1 MSGLNRFRD
10 HKTKVTGMKTITNV
24 LLALIASLLLANLV
38 ASPSGAATKTYDA
51 VKVTEYSA
59 CLLVSGQSNG
69 FAYAKFLCAQYRPS

>member
-51 VKVTEYSA
+51 VKVAEYSA
-59 CLLVSGQSNG
+59 CLLVSADGYG
-69 FAYAKFLCAQYRPS
+69 FASARVTCSPYRPS